1 MTGGAP
7 PVLVLD
13 DEAIVVERLTEALAR
28 AGVEA
33 EGFTDGASALRALR
47 ERPFGVVVADLKMRP
62 PTGMDVIL
70 EVRRTRPD
78 ARIVVITGY
87 ADRETFEQMR
97 RLGVSAFVAKPFRLK
112 DVVEKVLAP

>member
-1 MTGGAP
+1 MTENQM

-13 DEAIVVERLTEALAR
+13 DEPIVVERLTEALAR
-28 AGVEA
+28 AGVEV

-47 ERPFGVVVADLKMRP
+47 EKPFGIVVADLKMRP

-70 EVRRTRPD
+70 EVRRIRPE

-87 ADRETFEQMR
+87 ADRETFEHMR

-112 DVVEKVLAP
+112 DVVDKVLDR

>member
-1 MTGGAP
+1 VTETAP
-7 PVLVLD
+7 RVLVLD
-13 DEAIVVERLTEALAR
+13 DEAIVVERLSEALSR
-28 AGVEA
+28 AGLEV

-47 ERPFGVVVADLKMRP
+47 ENPFGVVVTDLKMRP

-70 EVRRTRPD
+70 EVRRMRPE

-97 RLGVSAFVAKPFRLK
+97 RLGVAAFVAKPFRLK
-112 DVVEKVLAP
+112 DVVDKVLDR